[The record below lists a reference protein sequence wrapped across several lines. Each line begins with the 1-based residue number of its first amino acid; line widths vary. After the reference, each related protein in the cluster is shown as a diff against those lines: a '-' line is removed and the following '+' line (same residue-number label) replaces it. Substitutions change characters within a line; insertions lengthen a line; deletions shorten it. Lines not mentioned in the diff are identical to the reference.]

1 MGHFAWSVGWSNVSL
16 HIGYIIDPRYWQP
29 GRISYGPWLQSA
41 RQGSGLAVQSAR
53 DTVQNKMLFILPS
66 PWPEMFPGWEEV
78 LTLDPQTGKWED
90 SRIKSVLIHLYG
102 ASVAAGVGD
111 WRKMS
116 EFEEMAEGV
125 NEVARRLWIEERV
138 RRLKEL
144 EGEMEAV
151 KRLPGNIDE
160 NIRKVKA
167 REGPGEVS
175 GSELVEHDRER
186 EIVLTE
192 KTKKPKKKTKGV
204 VPPDRLP
211 ESTVRS
217 STDAPCRPTDLGAV
231 DMDLSDPTDK
241 SKPRWNAAN
250 PPSPVQ
256 TPKRVHW
263 KPAADLAS
271 ISCGGKCANT
281 GTQPHAAS
289 PATQDRQAGAL
300 LLEAMKTPD
309 TSGKRRG
316 KLPAPDVAERLT
328 ATKRLIRTPAEPPT
342 LDGLA
347 AAEERLVRPD
357 NDNEDRLET
366 EKANT
371 DPSLSQTQL
380 NRVARKEKKARHQ
393 ENKRRA
399 RLETAS
405 QETSAR
411 RLRAW
416 ERMGVGAAVCCL
428 SEGAGSVD
436 VPLSILNGVRH
447 VEEADP
453 DATREE
459 AKHARPVQQPTLH
472 AAQNSSPPEEASVDI
487 LENSTKPLSGAKP
500 VRQSCIG
507 TISPAH
513 RPMQIASEDD
523 GETASVE
530 DRPKT
535 SRKAVVQQDAKRAQ
549 DREVH
554 ATILSNPSPAS
565 APSSQAATDMVGVTQ
580 AEQRAPHR
588 SKKAE
593 FARSMWQSCNV
604 CAPWSCDVFTCPHAD
619 RLEVGAIP
627 IELMETSCS
636 PCVKVPESEPNREPQ
651 RAHRGE
657 PLGAIEHH
665 DLSEESRRVL
675 DVLIAEQAAGGI
687 EPARHEH
694 SQTPNNLEPA
704 SHDLE
709 LFDQT
714 LFQTRRATVPPS
726 GRPPPEWAL
735 DVAEE
740 TPNNT
745 EQAQHG
751 HAPVKATLNEPRRAT
766 VPPSDPPPPEWAL
779 TGADYAAHIEQ
790 DQDQAVL
797 SDRLTREMN
806 AHFPY
811 WVGSFPRG
819 WTPCQICG
827 WLSEHPK
834 LCTHEGRQLWE
845 EEYRTKPARDQLWW
859 PKVPDDEDTVAP
871 EHPAWNKSSTREQLE
886 PFPIFDG
893 WAYPTFPMQRWD
905 YRSMGL
911 LPPVTNFQ
919 PNFQTWRY
927 PHAHFREQ
935 PAASRPHHAL
945 TERKRAARVVESAI
959 AIARGAHVVF
969 TSVPP
974 PRKYEGTI
982 WMVEPITGRLGLQL
996 KDDDAAADSGV
1007 SLSGFKMSEIHTL
1020 AFRTVGARCMTSNT
1034 WSVPLATLP
1043 GAVERMADWLRW
1055 LCHVSAKG
1063 LTPITL
1069 PPSRPPTPL
1078 PVVLQEATGS
1088 NSDSSRTPSP
1098 HTVRSDSVFFDKIQR
1113 LMVNGDS
1120 CKSIDGDPCR
1130 LIDEAFNPIKRML
1143 NEIAPLAD
1151 REACAANGGI
1161 LPPSHMPLAWPS
1173 EEVEDTPTS

>member
-565 APSSQAATDMVGVTQ
+565 APSSQAATDM
-580 AEQRAPHR
+580 
-588 SKKAE
+588 
-593 FARSMWQSCNV
+593 
-604 CAPWSCDVFTCPHAD
+604 
-619 RLEVGAIP
+619 
-627 IELMETSCS
+627 
-636 PCVKVPESEPNREPQ
+636 
-651 RAHRGE
+651 
-657 PLGAIEHH
+657 
-665 DLSEESRRVL
+665 
-675 DVLIAEQAAGGI
+675 AAGGI
-687 EPARHEH
+687 EPARHEL

-935 PAASRPHHAL
+935 PAASRPHHTL